1 MGNPFWRISKKK
13 PGRKRPTREERPT
26 EEWTMLPEGTAPLGG
41 HHLFAGQIEGIGRI
55 VVRDHRCAL
64 ERRGLHAGQ
73 AIQPVEQPLIELQ
86 QPLVL
91 VTALLRLQLEAQEV
105 LLVESQVDS
114 LQVIKRA
121 HEQTRA
127 DEE

>member
-1 MGNPFWRISKKK
+1 M
-13 PGRKRPTREERPT
+13 
-26 EEWTMLPEGTAPLGG
+26 
-41 HHLFAGQIEGIGRI
+41 
-55 VVRDHRCAL
+55 
-64 ERRGLHAGQ
+64 
-73 AIQPVEQPLIELQ
+73 PLIELQ